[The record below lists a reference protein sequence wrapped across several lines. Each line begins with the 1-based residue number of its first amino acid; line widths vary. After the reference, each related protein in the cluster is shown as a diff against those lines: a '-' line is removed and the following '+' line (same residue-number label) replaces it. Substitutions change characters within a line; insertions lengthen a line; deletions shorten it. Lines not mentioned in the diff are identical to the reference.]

1 MAFVR
6 LLSRRVSST
15 ALGAALGGTTL
26 SGVALCNEDHI
37 PPILVGFDHEGPL
50 QAFDAKAVR
59 RGFQV
64 YKEVCSTCHSMERMA
79 FRNMVEYGAWTESE
93 AKEIAEAYEIVD
105 GPNDEGEMFERP
117 GKLSDNLPSPY
128 ANEEAAR
135 AANAGALPPDL
146 SLIVKARHDG
156 VNYVFAL
163 LSGYVDA
170 PAGKTIL
177 PGLYYNPYF
186 PGGAIG
192 MPAPLM
198 DGQVEYPDGTQATVS
213 QMVRARARAAR
224 WPSMKRFVTVT
235 RVLPGRRRMSRRSST
250 GCQSP
255 STTIA
260 RRLACSGSSRSRSA
274 PSARAT

>member
-1 MAFVR
+1 
-6 LLSRRVSST
+6 
-15 ALGAALGGTTL
+15 
-26 SGVALCNEDHI
+26 
-37 PPILVGFDHEGPL
+37 
-50 QAFDAKAVR
+50 
-59 RGFQV
+59 
-64 YKEVCSTCHSMERMA
+64 
-79 FRNMVEYGAWTESE
+79 
-93 AKEIAEAYEIVD
+93 
-105 GPNDEGEMFERP
+105 MFERP

-198 DGQVEYPDGTQATVS
+198 DGQVEYPDGTPATVS
-213 QMVRARARAAR
+213 QMVRARARA
-224 WPSMKRFVTVT
+224 WLFDKRFVTVT
-235 RVLPGRRRMSRRSST
+235 RALPRRRRTSRRSST
-250 GCQSP
+250 GCRSP

>member
-1 MAFVR
+1 MAQADINSAQAREIFFFCCDSCEGHGLGLLVREKMAFVR

-15 ALGAALGGTTL
+15 ALGAALGGASL

-128 ANEEAAR
+128 ANEEAC
-135 AANAGALPPDL
+135 
-146 SLIVKARHDG
+146 
-156 VNYVFAL
+156 L
-163 LSGYVDA
+163 LY
-170 PAGKTIL
+170 T
-177 PGLYYNPYF
+177 
-186 PGGAIG
+186 
-192 MPAPLM
+192 
-198 DGQVEYPDGTQATVS
+198 
-213 QMVRARARAAR
+213 
-224 WPSMKRFVTVT
+224 
-235 RVLPGRRRMSRRSST
+235 
-250 GCQSP
+250 SP
-255 STTIA
+255 SP
-260 RRLACSGSSRSRSA
+260 RD
-274 PSARAT
+274 

>member
-15 ALGAALGGTTL
+15 ALGAALGGASL

-105 GPNDEGEMFERP
+105 GPNDEGEMF
-117 GKLSDNLPSPY
+117 
-128 ANEEAAR
+128 
-135 AANAGALPPDL
+135 
-146 SLIVKARHDG
+146 
-156 VNYVFAL
+156 
-163 LSGYVDA
+163 
-170 PAGKTIL
+170 
-177 PGLYYNPYF
+177 
-186 PGGAIG
+186 
-192 MPAPLM
+192 
-198 DGQVEYPDGTQATVS
+198 
-213 QMVRARARAAR
+213 
-224 WPSMKRFVTVT
+224 
-235 RVLPGRRRMSRRSST
+235 
-250 GCQSP
+250 
-255 STTIA
+255 
-260 RRLACSGSSRSRSA
+260 
-274 PSARAT
+274 

>member
-198 DGQVEYPDGTQATVS
+198 DGQVEYPDGTPATVS
-213 QMVRARARAAR
+213 QMAKDVSTFLNWVSEPEHDDRKKAGMQWILALAFGAFCTGY
-224 WPSMKRFVTVT
+224 MKRHRFAP
-235 RVLPGRRRMSRRSST
+235 LKSRKIT
-250 GCQSP
+250 YLGN
-255 STTIA
+255 
-260 RRLACSGSSRSRSA
+260 
-274 PSARAT
+274 